1 MAHSLGEKTIETIAL
16 TKYAKDHRSAVT
28 KTRAALGAA
37 AATSRTAGGAPVA
50 AKAPVAAANM
60 TSGMASAVG
69 SGKGV
74 ATGTRA
80 SRVAAGRRGVV
91 SERVSGVGCF
101 WTMLTVAGFVVLRPL
116 AKSAQRTAAKTN
128 RGPRRRRGGGST
140 STEESSRTS
149 AGATGENATRWGLTA
164 DAGVTGVR
172 IATERG
178 SDAKATVLPRRRA
191 PSAFD
196 RRVSLE
202 GR

>member
-1 MAHSLGEKTIETIAL
+1 M
-16 TKYAKDHRSAVT
+16 T

-91 SERVSGVGCF
+91 SERISGVGCF
-101 WTMLTVAGFVVLRPL
+101 WTMLTVVGFVVLRPL
-116 AKSAQRTAAKTN
+116 AKSAQITTAKTN
-128 RGPRRRRGGGST
+128 RGPRRHRRGGST
-140 STEESSRTS
+140 SARESSRTS
-149 AGATGENATRWGLTA
+149 TGATGEKVMGLTADAGVEKATRWGLTA

-178 SDAKATVLPRRRA
+178 SDAKATVLPRLRA